1 MPPLSMRGLGR
12 AAMWS
17 SGRLT
22 SLWNDREVSS
32 STCAQCG
39 RPLDAHDR
47 HVRFRLPDVVVS
59 AGIELHDESV
69 WMTDPD
75 PDRAVMLRVEGV
87 GRFVRVLLPVQLH
100 DGFSVTFGTWVDV
113 AGDAQ
118 FRDIIDVWWSD
129 RYGSYS
135 FTGAL
140 SNDLPLW
147 GSCGSAV
154 TARVLDPDQT
164 PYIVASADATLQ
176 AVLTR
181 SWPHDELLSALP
193 D

>member
-1 MPPLSMRGLGR
+1 
-12 AAMWS
+12 MWS

-135 FTGAL
+135 FTGSLA
-140 SNDLPLW
+140 NDLPLW
-147 GSCGSAV
+147 GLPMCCLR
-154 TARVLDPDQT
+154 ARGRARRRTRLTDAGQPAPEVMPAGRTLCRARRRGRLLISST
-164 PYIVASADATLQ
+164 P
-176 AVLTR
+176 
-181 SWPHDELLSALP
+181 
-193 D
+193 